1 MLRTLGDELSTMTS
15 WLAAQDDPAQ
25 ASAATRRFGMLI
37 WETPAL
43 RAYQSD
49 MMDQFTSMAAGIL
62 AARAGMRADDPE
74 PQVAAA
80 ALLSLW
86 RIQYRALPR
95 YLDGVRTPAE
105 VHQAVSADVGRAA
118 RLIGSGRGSP
128 AAPRCSWRNPAGRLR
143 RAAGN
148 GRRLGLQVGEGSVRL
163 AGCGAGQNGSRR
175 IWRSR
180 TWPRRTGFPGL
191 V

>member
-25 ASAATRRFGMLI
+25 ASPAIRRFGMLI

-118 RLIGSGRGSP
+118 RLIGSGLNSVT
-128 AAPRCSWRNPAGRLR
+128 AFAP
-143 RAAGN
+143 
-148 GRRLGLQVGEGSVRL
+148 
-163 AGCGAGQNGSRR
+163 
-175 IWRSR
+175 
-180 TWPRRTGFPGL
+180 PR
-191 V
+191 